1 MNESQTQIIKEIAL
15 QKIAA
20 GAAQIQKQRPA
31 GTPIGYWNNNPGNLL
46 SDGRTLWNG
55 AKKVQPKGE
64 NLEFSDYGSGYRAM
78 ARTLYNYKA
87 KHGLD
92 TLKAI
97 LARYAKSATAAKR
110 AKYEKFV
117 NGKTGW
123 QPGAKID
130 LTNTDTLHQ
139 LVPAMAAFEIG
150 PKFTAYHDPS
160 VVSNAVIRA
169 IPPK

>member
-1 MNESQTQIIKEIAL
+1 MNNSQAQTINEIAL

-55 AKKVQPKGE
+55 AKKVQPKGA

-92 TLKAI
+92 TLQAI

-110 AKYEKFV
+110 VAYEKFIRS
-117 NGKTGW
+117 KTGW
-123 QPGAKID
+123 KPGAKID
-130 LTNTDTLHQ
+130 LTDTDTLHQ
-139 LVPAMAAFEIG
+139 LVPAMADFEIG

-160 VVSNAVIRA
+160 VVSNAVLRA